1 MLHTVLIIL
10 HAAAALVCFAA
21 GVLSL
26 GLRAATSWRFRLYFW
41 SLLAML
47 LFMAGAIAA
56 HWTDLD
62 PTARLIF
69 LGLGILGLYLL
80 WRAAHAGTR
89 LRGKDRD
96 LQPRYVD
103 DIGFT
108 LIALFDG
115 FVIVSAIDL
124 GAPAWLVVVIAVA
137 GVVAGQLIMGRVKA
151 RLVAG

>member
-1 MLHTVLIIL
+1 
-10 HAAAALVCFAA
+10 
-21 GVLSL
+21 
-26 GLRAATSWRFRLYFW
+26 
-41 SLLAML
+41 ML
-47 LFMAGAIAA
+47 LFMAAAIVA

-69 LGLGILGLYLL
+69 LGLGILGLYML
-80 WRAAHAGTR
+80 WRATHAGTR
-89 LRGKDRD
+89 LRGQGPDW
-96 LQPRYVD
+96 QPRYID